1 MKSES
6 REVIYPRVLHECSI
20 RIQIILSE
28 RARSSN
34 RICVFFL
41 LSSFLRVSV
50 SFPPSISDNFFGY
63 MSDTSIGTGIG
74 IYPMYP
80 KFKWRSDTIEMHFGY
95 DSILLIVQMSHLN
108 DQRSRLREMTHRI
121 DKLGHWL
128 ESDLI
133 GRFQTL
139 FRESVKF
146 CVCSRFASVLTRI
159 GISRLHN
166 YYFHTNVGKINGTR
180 SK

>member
-1 MKSES
+1 MSARFGYKSPYPKERARLIGYAYFSSFPPFSES
-6 REVIYPRVLHECSI
+6 RSP
-20 RIQIILSE
+20 
-28 RARSSN
+28 
-34 RICVFFL
+34 FL
-41 LSSFLRVSV
+41 LLY
-50 SFPPSISDNFFGY
+50 PIFF
-63 MSDTSIGTGIG
+63 SDTCRIHHIGTGIG

-95 DSILLIVQMSHLN
+95 DFILLIVQMSHLN
-108 DQRSRLREMTHRI
+108 DERSRLREMTHRI

-146 CVCSRFASVLTRI
+146 CVCNRFASVFTRI
-159 GISRLHN
+159 GISRLRN
-166 YYFHTNVGKINGTR
+166 YYFHTKR
-180 SK
+180 R